1 MNPPSVVSYWPFFIL
16 VAGSFSRHFH
26 TQDLRQKMEHF
37 VASIIKLTGA
47 AGATCSSSAMMVVEM
62 SVSTTTATR
71 KMDATDEGGRFLI
84 KRLGYASVVGHVRK
98 YVG

>member
-1 MNPPSVVSYWPFFIL
+1 
-16 VAGSFSRHFH
+16 
-26 TQDLRQKMEHF
+26 MEHF